1 MDEFQE
7 PHQTKEEILSQFEER
22 DGKYIHKLKEKIQF
36 GTELIEEFELQK
48 PKAKHIRNMPQ
59 KPGMDA
65 VLKIVGKLAGQPDKV
80 IDELSM
86 EDVNVLAEYFGAF
99 S

>member
-1 MDEFQE
+1 MDNEQDQ
-7 PHQTKEEILSQFEER
+7 PKTKEEILSQFEER
-22 DGKYIHKLKEKIQF
+22 DGNYIHKLSAKIQF
-36 GTELIEEFELQK
+36 GSETIEEFVLQK
-48 PKAKHIRNMPQ
+48 PKAKHIRSMPQ
-59 KPGMDA
+59 NPGMDA

-80 IDELSM
+80 IDELEM